1 MSDQNGHGKES
12 RTDSTSN
19 NTHGNCNDSIDISQN
34 YFGNDSNS
42 SNFNS
47 LTQQLARHNANANVN
62 DSANAI
68 AMPSTAAAA
77 LAASMPQLTVP
88 QPTEL
93 SFPSTTGNDYE
104 RQVDSSFDIG
114 PENQSHQT
122 DGGQYNLDV
131 FNDNGATQ
139 LQVSRDS
146 LGSGQKPQVGSEEWH
161 KVRKDNHKEG

>member
-1 MSDQNGHGKES
+1 MSDQNGHGKEP
-12 RTDSTSN
+12 RTDLTSN
-19 NTHGNCNDSIDISQN
+19 NTHGNGNDSIDISQN

-62 DSANAI
+62 DSANAN

-93 SFPSTTGNDYE
+93 SFPSTTGNDDE

-114 PENQSHQT
+114 QENQSHQT